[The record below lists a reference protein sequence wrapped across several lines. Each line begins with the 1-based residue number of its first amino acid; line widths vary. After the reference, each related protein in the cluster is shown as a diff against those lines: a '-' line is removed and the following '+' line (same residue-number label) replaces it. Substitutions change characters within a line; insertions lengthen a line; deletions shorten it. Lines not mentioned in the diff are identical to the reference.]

1 MNLPYS
7 KLLRWLLLLA
17 FMCVCPLS
25 QAQDAAATYP
35 NKPIKIISPFAP
47 GGATD
52 ILARILAQKLGD
64 AWKQTIIVDNK
75 VGGNGLIGVQDVLRS
90 APDGT
95 TLLMGSVSSLAINT
109 AMMKNPPY
117 DPRRDFTA
125 IAGAYTANH
134 VWLVRPNFPARTFG
148 EFIAYM
154 QKNPGKVN
162 ISQASTPVKIQ
173 LAALQKMA
181 GVDFVEVPY
190 KTLGPTITDVIS
202 GTLDM
207 TLLDTGAGND
217 VVTVKLEEGQD
228 GAFSLNLKAGDDTS
242 PLTVRDVVERHGGAL
257 WFERERARQE
267 AFFRFLLPLA
277 GEAAPLE
284 GLVQRLDTRPSAT
297 EKAMAQRL
305 SGTLKTAAEAAA
317 SLGISPQAVGMW
329 ARRPGAP
336 AVWIWP
342 MISRLALMVRLRSP
356 SISCI

>member
-1 MNLPYS
+1 MQRRSLF
-7 KLLRWLLLLA
+7 KLLASLA
-17 FMCVCPLS
+17 LPGTSAYAQSTSGKTIRIVVPLS
-25 QAQDAAATYP
+25 VGTGTDTVTRL
-35 NKPIKIISPFAP
+35 IAP
-47 GGATD
+47 KLSA
-52 ILARILAQKLGD
+52 ILGQP
-64 AWKQTIIVDNK
+64 IIVDNK

-162 ISQASTPVKIQ
+162 IGQASTLVKIQ

-207 TLLDTGAGND
+207 TLIDTGAALTQVKSGQLRALAVSSPKRNPFAPD
-217 VVTVKLEEGQD
+217 WPAVSETVPGFDFTSWTALVGP
-228 GAFSLNLKAGDDTS
+228 AGM
-242 PLTVRDVVERHGGAL
+242 PRDVVSKIN
-257 WFERERARQE
+257 
-267 AFFRFLLPLA
+267 
-277 GEAAPLE
+277 AAMVQVIKQPDML
-284 GLVQRLDTRPSAT
+284 QRLEQIAN
-297 EKAMAQRL
+297 
-305 SGTLKTAAEAAA
+305 
-317 SLGISPQAVGMW
+317 V
-329 ARRPGAP
+329 
-336 AVWIWP
+336 P
-342 MISRLALMVRLRSP
+342 MILTPDELKSFMDAEVAKWTRVVKEAK
-356 SISCI
+356 IEQE